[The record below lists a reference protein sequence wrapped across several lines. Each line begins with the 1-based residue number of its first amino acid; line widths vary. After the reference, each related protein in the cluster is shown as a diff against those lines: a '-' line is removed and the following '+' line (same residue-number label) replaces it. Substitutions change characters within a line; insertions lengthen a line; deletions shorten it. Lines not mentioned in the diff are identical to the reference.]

1 MQKPDNSC
9 LSCQPLASTT
19 ATPQLSHPCWTLGEW
34 LIEPRRNRISN
45 ADEESQLEPRL
56 MTALEL
62 LLNAKGQTVSDEQL
76 LQTVWPNVVVSDA
89 SLYQVVAQL
98 RKALQDQ
105 QKPHK
110 LIERVQRKGYCLL
123 KNAELVPASG
133 VPQHIEI
140 PVVNKTEPSDD
151 KVKNRMIYGG
161 LTLTFMM
168 LCALWFYT
176 QRLNTNSAYTPK
188 APAESWQL
196 EPAEGFSEPDWAV
209 LQQALYL
216 TNQPQAEAVRK
227 AIEMLRELLPVYPM
241 HPPLLVGLCNGYHA
255 MHIYSDWPLQKV
267 LALCEPLLQQALQQ
281 QTDFAPAL
289 GSFGALQLSRHNLAG
304 AEYYLDK
311 AIKLLPKDPQILLW
325 RAALYRR
332 QGQYDAA
339 THLMATAT
347 ELAPLSGLMKR
358 HYAYSLIGKGELS
371 RARAEFQHALLLED
385 NYSDRALD
393 ELELLPLTR
402 QRALAFLL
410 WAERF
415 PDRLNSPERWT
426 QLSLVQLSLQQF
438 DLAETSLKQ
447 AVAMSDKH
455 AFVLLAQAMLAQA
468 QGQTL
473 KAHSYLQ
480 QRLSLDPQHKIFQLQ
495 ALFLSAPAEALSE
508 QNAMSKLLPDYQQD
522 AAFALQQ
529 DLANNEQLK
538 VLYFLL
544 SIPQTQRSTYQ
555 SSISHFVSNQQNTDS
570 LSLQLLCAVGLTEQ
584 ANLLAMH
591 LLNND
596 WLPSPHD
603 DYYLAE
609 QHPLFQTLS
618 AEFFRKLQ
626 QQRQQVLTEFAKD
639 RPKISSDE
647 VRHEQSGRINLL

>member
-1 MQKPDNSC
+1 
-9 LSCQPLASTT
+9 
-19 ATPQLSHPCWTLGEW
+19 
-34 LIEPRRNRISN
+34 
-45 ADEESQLEPRL
+45 

-76 LQTVWPNVVVSDA
+76 LQTVWPDVVVSDA

-105 QKPHK
+105 QKTHK
-110 LIERVQRKGYCLL
+110 LIERVQRKGYRLL
-123 KNAELVPASG
+123 KRAELISVSG
-133 VPQHIEI
+133 MQQQTEI
-140 PVVNKTEPSDD
+140 PVVNKTEPYDG
-151 KVKNRMIYGG
+151 KAKNRSIYSGLV
-161 LTLTFMM
+161 LTLIV
-168 LCALWFYT
+168 LCALWFYS
-176 QRLNTNSAYTPK
+176 QRLNTNSAYTAK

-196 EPAEGFSEPDWAV
+196 DPAEGFSEPDWAI
-209 LQQALYL
+209 LQQAFYL
-216 TNQPQAEAVRK
+216 VNQPQAEAASK
-227 AIEMLRELLPVYPM
+227 AIQMFRDLLLVYPM

-255 MHIYSDWPLQKV
+255 MHTYSDWPLQKV

-289 GSFGALQLSRHNLAG
+289 GSFGALQLSRHNLTG

-311 AIKLLPKDPQILLW
+311 AIRLQPKDPQILLW

-339 THLMATAT
+339 ATLMTTAT
-347 ELAPLSGLMKR
+347 ELAPLSGVMKR

-393 ELELLPLTR
+393 ELDLLPLTR

-438 DLAETSLKQ
+438 DLAENSLKQ
-447 AVAMSDKH
+447 AALMADKH

-468 QGQTL
+468 QGQTV

-495 ALFLSAPAEALSE
+495 ALFLSAPAQALSE
-508 QNAMSKLLPDYQQD
+508 QKTIYKLLPDYQQD
-522 AAFALQQ
+522 AAFAIQQ

-544 SIPQTQRSTYQ
+544 SIPQPQRSIYQ

-570 LSLQLLCAVGLTEQ
+570 LSVQLLCAVGLTEQ
-584 ANLLAMH
+584 ANLLALH
-591 LLNND
+591 LLDND

-618 AEFFRKLQ
+618 AEFFHKLQ

-639 RPKISSDE
+639 KPKKTLAKFNINTATTKT
-647 VRHEQSGRINLL
+647 GR